1 MNAIVEKPTTEL
13 EAEAASVTTMLTW
26 AQQLTVS
33 TAEDYEKAGEGLRRI
48 KARAKA
54 LDEKRKELTQPLDA
68 LKKKWMDFFRG
79 PQETLAQAEAACKK
93 MMIAYQDEQDRIRK
107 EAERQAAEAARKE
120 RERLER
126 EAAKLEE
133 KARQERAKAEAK
145 AAELEA
151 AGNAERA
158 EAMRR
163 AAEEKEQARQED
175 AAALQSAAASMPL
188 APVVEIPRAEAAG
201 TSTRE
206 VWRFAIENAALLP
219 REYLVADEQAIGAVV
234 RALKGRASIPGV
246 RVYSDKVMSARSA

>member
-26 AQQLTVS
+26 AQQLCVS

-79 PQETLAQAEAACKK
+79 PQETLAQAEATCKK
-93 MMIAYQDEQDRIRK
+93 AMIAYQDEQDRIRK

-126 EAAKLEE
+126 EAARLEE
-133 KARQERAKAEAK
+133 KARMDRTKAEAK

-158 EAMRR
+158 EAMRQ
-163 AAEEKEQARQED
+163 AAEEKEQARQAD
-175 AAALQSAAASMPL
+175 AMALQMAAATMPL
-188 APVVEIPRAEAAG
+188 APVVDLPRAEASG
-201 TSTRE
+201 TSLRE
-206 VWRFAIENAALLP
+206 VWKFSVIDPALVP
-219 REYLVADEQAIGAVV
+219 REYLIVDEKAIGAVV

-246 RVYSDKVMSARSA
+246 RVYSEKTMSAKSA